1 MEKDSFWRYSLQFN
15 GLNQDSYW
23 NRDQNG
29 KDKTGKDVSDNAQ
42 CFPDMNPES

>member
-1 MEKDSFWRYSLQFN
+1 MEKNSGLRPGLKFD

-23 NRDQNG
+23 NRYQNG

-42 CFPDMNPES
+42 CFPDMTPES

>member
-1 MEKDSFWRYSLQFN
+1 MEKNSSLRPGLKFD

-23 NRDQNG
+23 NRYKNG